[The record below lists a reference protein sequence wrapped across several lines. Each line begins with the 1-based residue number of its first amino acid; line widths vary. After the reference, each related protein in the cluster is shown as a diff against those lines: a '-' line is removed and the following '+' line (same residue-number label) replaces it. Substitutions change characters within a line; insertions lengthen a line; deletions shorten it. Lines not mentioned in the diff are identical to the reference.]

1 MQCYTEL
8 TPPTAVTHSLS
19 LPFLSSTANNLIVVK
34 TSLLQIFS
42 LKSIITSQ
50 NVATQTTEVV
60 TGSAPGSATTRP
72 ERIQT
77 TKLILV
83 AQYELAGTVT
93 SIARVKILR
102 SKSGGEALLVALR
115 DAKLS
120 LIEWDPER
128 YSISTISIH
137 YYEREDI
144 LQSPWEPDLSQI
156 PTILTVDPGSR
167 CAAFKFGAR
176 HLAILP
182 FHQIGDDIAMDDY
195 DRELDGAKLE
205 RKASRISNGE
215 EAGNKT
221 PYSASFVLSLLALD
235 PILTHPIHLA
245 FLHEYREPTFG
256 ILSSQKAS
264 SIALLDD
271 RRENLCYSVYNL
283 DLEQRAS
290 TTLLSVNNL
299 PYDLFHI
306 IPLSR
311 VIGGA
316 LLVGGNE
323 LIHVDQSGKTNGVA
337 VNEETKH
344 CTSFALADQSQLQLR
359 LENCV
364 IKQLGLDNPELLLVE
379 GNGSLLILSFKIDG
393 RSVSGLNLR
402 RVEPNEALLL
412 AGASCAS
419 SIGRGRMF
427 IGSEIGDSVILGWS
441 RPSDKPGRRRSRV
454 SMDLAVEDDDM
465 IDNVDEDLDVEED
478 EDDLYADDKPTDAI
492 QATASDHVPV
502 ADNDY
507 KFRIHDSLIN
517 LGGMNDVTFG
527 KPLSGENDPPGMRQS
542 LVTTTGGGKSGA
554 LTIINTQILPTYAQ
568 QHRIPNARM
577 IWAVSAKKTQGVSLA
592 DADTLDKYLIAAI
605 EEEDGTTMSRIYAIN
620 AGSVE
625 EVQNTDFD
633 PDVGDAIEVGVLT
646 GGTRITLVLPN
657 EIRAYD
663 AGKSLCLSYPYLPL
677 PTLFGALSS
686 CLAPRAEER
695 GQWIRKLIVAF
706 AYGCVTGICT
716 IGFYMSHSNN
726 EIYLLDH
733 DFH

>member
-42 LKSIITSQ
+42 LKSIVTSH
-50 NVATQTTEVV
+50 NFATQTTDLVN
-60 TGSAPGSATTRP
+60 GSAPGSATTRP

-205 RKASRISNGE
+205 RKVSRISNGE

-235 PILTHPIHLA
+235 PVLTHPIHLA

-271 RRENLCYSVYNL
+271 RRDNLSYSVYNL

-299 PYDLFHI
+299 PSDLFHI

-379 GNGSLLILSFKIDG
+379 GDGSLHILSFKIDG

-402 RVEPNEALLL
+402 RVEPNEDLLL

-427 IGSEIGDSVILGWS
+427 IGSEIADSVILGWS

-454 SMDLAVEDDDM
+454 SMDLAIEDDDM
-465 IDNVDEDLDVEED
+465 VDNVDEDLDVEED

-492 QATASDHVPV
+492 RATAFNHVPV
-502 ADNDY
+502 TENDY
-507 KFRIHDSLIN
+507 KFRIHDSLIS
-517 LGGMNDVTFG
+517 LGCMSDVTFG
-527 KPLSGENDPPGMRQS
+527 KPSSDEVDPPGVRQS

-554 LTIINTQILPTYAQ
+554 LTIIHTQIIPTYAQ
-568 QHRIPNARM
+568 QYQILNART

-605 EEEDGTTMSRIYAIN
+605 EEQDGTTMSRIYAIN
-620 AGSVE
+620 AGSIE

-633 PDVGDAIEVGVLT
+633 PDVGAAIEVGVLT
-646 GGTRITLVLPN
+646 GGTRITLILPN

-663 AGKSLCLSYPYLPL
+663 AGKSRCLSYPYLPL

-686 CLAPRAEER
+686 GLAPRAEER

-706 AYGCVTGICT
+706 ASGCVTGICA